1 MISGS
6 SRPGSPAIRSGQRPS
21 GSATQARP
29 LPPHRLHV
37 WWARRPLTPSRAAIL
52 ASLLPADTNPD
63 WFLRQLGIEKR
74 VVNINGQVWTLT
86 GKVLDKVEKDADG
99 AEVLPVDDKLL
110 QLLQKENERRAK
122 DLELIQELIDGDDS
136 LGNDPVVMRWMD
148 ELGRLRELT

>member
-1 MISGS
+1 
-6 SRPGSPAIRSGQRPS
+6 
-21 GSATQARP
+21 
-29 LPPHRLHV
+29 
-37 WWARRPLTPSRAAIL
+37 
-52 ASLLPADTNPD
+52 
-63 WFLRQLGIEKR
+63 